1 MKMSMTWGGRTL
13 LALYSLVGGLV
24 LSLPGCKNYDVDGRP
39 TMRDHVPSHKS
50 ASAARLNETPAL
62 RAGLS
67 STAQDIEHSVGR

>member
-1 MKMSMTWGGRTL
+1 MNCRGRTRL
-13 LALYSLVGGLV
+13 IPYAFVGGIAL
-24 LSLPGCKNYDVDGRP
+24 LLQGCKNYDVDGRP